1 MKTLITA
8 ILLLISC
15 IAKAP
20 AQSLGNSCMDKFE
33 LAVALIKRF
42 EGWHTS
48 RHYPYIGYGHRI
60 QPGEHFH
67 LPLTRRQADILLR
80 NDLRKLCRIFSYL
93 GKDSLLIATLA
104 YNVGPGTL
112 LGSSTRPKS
121 TIVRKLER
129 GDRNIRSDYLRYCRY
144 NGKAIPSIRN
154 RRMAEFRLL
163 WEE

>member
-1 MKTLITA
+1 MKTLITS
-8 ILLLISC
+8 ILLIIIC

-20 AQSLGNSCMDKFE
+20 AQSLGNTCMDKFE
-33 LAVALIKRF
+33 LAVALIKHF

-60 QPGEHFH
+60 QPGEHFR
-67 LPLTRRQADILLR
+67 LPLTRRQADTLLR

-104 YNVGPGTL
+104 YNVGSGTL

-121 TIVRKLER
+121 ILIQKLER
-129 GDRNIRSDYLRYCRY
+129 GDRNIRSDYLRYCRW
-144 NGKAIPSIRN
+144 NGKIVPSIKK
-154 RRMAEFRLL
+154 RRMAEWQLL
-163 WEE
+163 REE